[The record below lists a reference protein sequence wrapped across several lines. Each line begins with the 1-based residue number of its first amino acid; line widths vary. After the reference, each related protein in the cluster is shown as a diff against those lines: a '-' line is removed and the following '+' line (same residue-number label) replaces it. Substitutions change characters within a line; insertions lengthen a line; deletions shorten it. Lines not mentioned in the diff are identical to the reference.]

1 MKQIDKRKNGIFECN
16 QNSVFFFNNS
26 LFWYKIYLNKKNIRK
41 KVIIKRT
48 KDIKIFNSLNKIYH
62 ITDQMSKV
70 SRRKNK
76 KIRIKGSTI
85 AQLLF
90 AGMFYR
96 EKSINQIMEKT
107 HKRKLYKKM
116 FKCNE
121 MVPKTHGFIDGIKD
135 LKVSDIAKINK
146 NIIKKSKENKIYR
159 RGTIDNLL
167 VVGIDGTEAF
177 GSYKRKWN
185 NCYNKKIKNKRII
198 DGKVQIVEE
207 EYHEQISV
215 FARIVGKR
223 PGILLGYEKV
233 TSKGN
238 QGKQEFEPNVGIKL
252 IQKLKKTYGN
262 GIDVIVG
269 DAIYLRE
276 SVIKAIHKEGYQGV
290 FRLKDNNKIL
300 LENAKG
306 LLKTSK
312 AKEYKTK
319 GKTIK
324 YWSDNFE
331 YYGFKVKVVKY
342 EEEDKKGK
350 KQEIYVA
357 CTDINMSEKTINKII
372 HARWDIENNGF
383 YELKNQWN
391 MNHCYIANENA
402 IDVILQMI
410 MMSYNLWELYIYG
423 HLHDFEKKKIT
434 KIGFI
439 EEIKELFFANN
450 CKAWNYSSA

>member
-1 MKQIDKRKNGIFECN
+1 M
-16 QNSVFFFNNS
+16 
-26 LFWYKIYLNKKNIRK
+26 
-41 KVIIKRT
+41 
-48 KDIKIFNSLNKIYH
+48 
-62 ITDQMSKV
+62 
-70 SRRKNK
+70 
-76 KIRIKGSTI
+76 
-85 AQLLF
+85 
-90 AGMFYR
+90 
-96 EKSINQIMEKT
+96 
-107 HKRKLYKKM
+107 
-116 FKCNE
+116 
-121 MVPKTHGFIDGIKD
+121 
-135 LKVSDIAKINK
+135 
-146 NIIKKSKENKIYR
+146 
-159 RGTIDNLL
+159 
-167 VVGIDGTEAF
+167 
-177 GSYKRKWN
+177 
-185 NCYNKKIKNKRII
+185 
-198 DGKVQIVEE
+198 
-207 EYHEQISV
+207 

-223 PGILLGYEKV
+223 PGMLLGYEKV
-233 TSKGN
+233 TSNGN
-238 QGKQEFEPNVGIKL
+238 EGKQEFEPNVGIKL

-276 SVIKAIHKEGYQGV
+276 SVIKAVLKEGYQGV
-290 FRLKDNNKIL
+290 FRLKDNNKLL

-306 LLKTSK
+306 LFKVSQM
-312 AKEYKTK
+312 KEYKSK
-319 GKTIK
+319 GKRIK
-324 YWSDNFE
+324 YWSDKFE

-342 EEEDKKGK
+342 EEDKKGK